1 MTTITTGARF
11 GSLTVISTDPLGRR
25 VACECICKKLLLVGA
40 GELASGLR
48 TSCGCQPASPLNRAA
63 YQAARL
69 ATAREREFAWKKI
82 PERKSYE
89 RN

>member
-48 TSCGCQPASPLNRAA
+48 TSSAANR
-63 YQAARL
+63 QALSIALR
-69 ATAREREFAWKKI
+69 TRQHD
-82 PERKSYE
+82 
-89 RN
+89 